1 AGIRTDLAFNIIEEP
16 KVIYCQPAIDYLPT
30 PEAVLIT
37 GITPQQAQQLGM
49 TEAEFAR
56 QIHQSFSAPN
66 TCIVGYNNIRFD
78 DEVSRYLFY
87 RNFYDPY
94 AYSWQ
99 NGNSRWDLLD
109 IVRACYA
116 LRPDGIEW
124 PINEQ
129 G

>member
-1 AGIRTDLAFNIIEEP
+1 MPNQPEASFYFHDYETFGANQAVERPAQFAGIRTDLAFNIIEEP

-66 TCIVGYNNIRFD
+66 TCIVGY
-78 DEVSRYLFY
+78 
-87 RNFYDPY
+87 
-94 AYSWQ
+94 
-99 NGNSRWDLLD
+99 
-109 IVRACYA
+109 
-116 LRPDGIEW
+116 
-124 PINEQ
+124 
-129 G
+129 